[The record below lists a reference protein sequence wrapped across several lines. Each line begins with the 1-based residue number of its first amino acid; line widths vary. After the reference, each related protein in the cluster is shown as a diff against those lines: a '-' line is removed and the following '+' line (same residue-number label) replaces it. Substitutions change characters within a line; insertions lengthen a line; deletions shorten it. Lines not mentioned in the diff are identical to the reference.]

1 MNKTLLLIMCDFLLL
16 NLLALTRWEKAEPTH
31 TQLETAAPRS
41 AANAPAVNA
50 DMVEL
55 MRISLEDEK
64 RAREQLAGQLS
75 STQGSL
81 EEREKNLA
89 ALQQQKGQL
98 EGALSATQ
106 TSARELEKR
115 YSAAS
120 QDAFLSKEQ
129 LAKLQRELEEKRAEA
144 ERQQAELARMERQN
158 AEARQRI
165 ENLNVAVRVAEQEK
179 QLVSRNLVEAKQQI
193 EVERLERAKVQ
204 EQATQLAQGVGQL
217 SQGVGQLAEKS
228 GELTQELRDNR
239 PVNPNVIF
247 TEFLANRVQT
257 DITARR
263 PGLFSPTVKE
273 RQNQTVLVSDGS
285 QVYALMHLSDTPF
298 TLSEIPTD
306 YDQVA
311 GRLSRGATTVPI
323 AELRFLRLDPRVVV
337 APIDSSLAAMM
348 GTKVYQLAKEPFRF
362 PDAVLVRADD
372 GRYGDTP
379 LRVDASN
386 SNYVKLDNRITT
398 RLFGEIAPKRGD
410 LVFSKTGD
418 LIGIM
423 VNSDYCAVLGNF
435 AASHTLKTGDNPDP
449 KTSVILSDI
458 QTRWTRL
465 PIKLQ

>member
-1 MNKTLLLIMCDFLLL
+1 MNKTLLLIMCDFMLL

-55 MRISLEDEK
+55 MRVSLEDEK
-64 RAREQLAGQLS
+64 AAREKLAASLS

-89 ALQQQKGQL
+89 ALQEQKGQL

-106 TSARELEKR
+106 SSARELEKR

-144 ERQQAELARMERQN
+144 ERQQAEMARMERQN

-165 ENLNVAVRVAEQEK
+165 ENLNRKVGEVERENLLIA
-179 QLVSRNLVEAKQQI
+179 RNLTEAKQQV
-193 EVERLERAKVQ
+193 EVERTERAKVQ
-204 EQATQLAQGVGQL
+204 EQTTQLAA
-217 SQGVGQLAEKS
+217 GVGQLAEKS
-228 GELTQELRDNR
+228 GALTQEIRDNR
-239 PVNPNVIF
+239 PINPNQIF

-257 DITARR
+257 SLTARR
-263 PGLFSPTVKE
+263 PGLFSPTIKDKE
-273 RQNQTVLVSDGS
+273 NQTVLVSDGN

-298 TLSEIPTD
+298 TLGEVPTE
-306 YDQVA
+306 YDQVT
-311 GRLSRGATTVPI
+311 GRLTRGSSSSLIT
-323 AELRFLRLDPRVVV
+323 ELHFLQLDPRLIV
-337 APIDSSLAAMM
+337 APVNTSLAAQL
-348 GTKVYQLAKEPFRF
+348 GAKIYQLAKEPFKF

-379 LRVDASN
+379 FRIDQGNAS
-386 SNYVKLDNRITT
+386 YVKLDNRITT

-418 LIGIM
+418 IIGIM

-435 AASHTLKTGDNPDP
+435 TPAHTLKTGDNPSP
-449 KTSVILSDI
+449 KTSVILGEAY
-458 QTRWTRL
+458 TRWMRL
-465 PIKLQ
+465 PLKLQ

>member
-1 MNKTLLLIMCDFLLL
+1 MNKTLLLIMCDFMLL
-16 NLLALTRWEKAEPTH
+16 NLLALTRWEKAEPSH
-31 TQLETAAPRS
+31 TQLESAAPRS
-41 AANAPAVNA
+41 AANAPAINA

-55 MRISLEDEK
+55 MRVSLADEK
-64 RAREQLAGQLS
+64 ATREQLAGQLS
-75 STQGSL
+75 STQGTL
-81 EEREKNLA
+81 TEKEKNLA
-89 ALQQQKGQL
+89 ALAQQKNQL
-98 EGALSATQ
+98 EGALAATQ
-106 TSARELEKR
+106 NSAKELEKR

-129 LAKLQRELEEKRAEA
+129 LAKLQRELEERRADA
-144 ERQQAELARMERQN
+144 ERQQAELARAERQN

-179 QLVSRNLVEAKQQI
+179 QLIAQNLTEAKQQV

-204 EQATQLAQGVGQL
+204 EQTTQLTQGVT
-217 SQGVGQLAEKS
+217 QLAEKS
-228 GELTQELRDNR
+228 GELRQEIRDNR

-247 TEFLANRVQT
+247 SEFLANRVNT
-257 DITARR
+257 SLTARR

-273 RQNQTVLVSDGS
+273 KQTQTVLVSDGNR
-285 QVYALMHLSDTPF
+285 VYALMHLSDTPF
-298 TLSEIPTD
+298 TLTEIPTD
-306 YDQVA
+306 YDQVG
-311 GRLSRGATTVPI
+311 GRLSRGTFSAPI
-323 AELRFLRLDPRVVV
+323 TELQFLRLDPRVIVV
-337 APIDSSLAAMM
+337 PVDASLAALM
-348 GTKVYQLAKEPFRF
+348 GAKIYSLAKEPFKF

-379 LRVDASN
+379 FRIDQSN
-386 SNYVKLDNRITT
+386 ADYVKLDNRITT

-435 AASHTLKTGDNPDP
+435 TPAFTLKTGETTEP
-449 KTSVILSDI
+449 KTSVLVGDV
-458 QTRWTRL
+458 QTRLSRL